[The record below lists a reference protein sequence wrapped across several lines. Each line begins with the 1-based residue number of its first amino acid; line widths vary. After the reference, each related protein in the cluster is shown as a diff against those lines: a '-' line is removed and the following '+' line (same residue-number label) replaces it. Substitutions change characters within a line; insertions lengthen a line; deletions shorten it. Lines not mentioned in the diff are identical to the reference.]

1 MSFLAYLETS
11 KPAFFAAAQRALY
24 SSFVKRK
31 RRTVSRLSAAAF
43 VGLPRFFIDLLS
55 YDNSALSTPM
65 FLDKLLHIGQSKA
78 QRAALR
84 QAHAR
89 QLPGAHL
96 AANRD
101 LAHGQE
107 LCYFGDS

>member
-1 MSFLAYLETS
+1 MA
-11 KPAFFAAAQRALY
+11 
-24 SSFVKRK
+24 
-31 RRTVSRLSAAAF
+31 
-43 VGLPRFFIDLLS
+43 LLS
-55 YDNSALSTPM
+55 YEKSALSTPM

-96 AANRD
+96 AANGD

-107 LCYFGDS
+107 LRNFRNS